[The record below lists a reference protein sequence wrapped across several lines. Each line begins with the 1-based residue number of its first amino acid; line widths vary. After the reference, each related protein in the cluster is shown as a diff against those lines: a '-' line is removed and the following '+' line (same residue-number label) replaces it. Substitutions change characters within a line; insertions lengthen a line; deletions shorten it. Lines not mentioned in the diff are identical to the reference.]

1 MIHHHAEGAIE
12 RKLSGEQLVLDGLVS
27 SVDGKTV
34 IRDQIEGTSGQAHT
48 LGVQLAERL
57 LARGGDKILREIY
70 GSA

>member
-1 MIHHHAEGAIE
+1 MPIAAYAT
-12 RKLSGEQLVLDGLVS
+12 LSGEQLVLDGLVA

-34 IRDQIEGTSGQAHT
+34 LRDQIEGTAQQAHA

-57 LARGGDKILREIY
+57 LTRGGDKILREIY

>member
-1 MIHHHAEGAIE
+1 
-12 RKLSGEQLVLDGLVS
+12 LLDGLVA

-34 IRDQIEGTSGQAHT
+34 IRDHIEGTHHQAHA
-48 LGVQLAERL
+48 LGVELAERL

>member
-1 MIHHHAEGAIE
+1 MPIAAHAT
-12 RKLSGEQLVLDGLVS
+12 LSGERLLVEGLVA

-34 IRDQIEGTSGQAHT
+34 LRDQIEGTGQQGHA

-57 LARGGDKILREIY
+57 LTRGGDKILREIY

>member
-1 MIHHHAEGAIE
+1 MPIAAHAT
-12 RKLSGEQLVLDGLVS
+12 LSGDRVVLEGLVAS
-27 SVDGKTV
+27 IDGKTI
-34 IRDQIEGTSGQAHT
+34 IRDQIAGPGHQAHG